1 MQKGSRFEIRHKT
14 RKKSIVRLPV
24 FICMVLILSIGY
36 LAYHQS
42 SDQTLHRTESKD
54 SKMAS
59 SGKVAIPINTGG
71 VGIEH
76 NKEIDRYLTKLHFN
90 GTAVIVKDGMVI
102 LNKGYG
108 LANRAQEIK
117 NNPGTVYYIGSITK
131 SIVATAFL
139 QLQQAGKVS
148 VNEPLS
154 DYLPNFPHARE
165 IKLFHL
171 LTHTS
176 GIPVRN
182 EFGGK
187 VSKEGLMESIGQT
200 AEHLKSRPG
209 TKWGYSD
216 ANYAILGYVVEQA
229 SGVPLHEYIQKHIF
243 DVAGMKSSGFGLNL
257 KNEEYPS
264 TGYKIKMGAIYT
276 PKDPD
281 FSQVYGCG
289 DIYTT
294 AYDLY
299 KFDKALESGKLIS
312 RASYHQMFTP
322 HNIANYGYGWYINR
336 KGWTV
341 KPGNY
346 SSHGVLP
353 GWNGFNSY
361 SKGGRTYVVLLS
373 NLQNNFKSYATISK
387 RIYTQ
392 LSANDGYNG

>member
-1 MQKGSRFEIRHKT
+1 MQNGSRYERSNKR
-14 RKKSIVRLPV
+14 RKPRYVLPV
-24 FICMVLILSIGY
+24 FICAILVLCITFIGRQQ
-36 LAYHQS
+36 LLKP
-42 SDQTLHRTESKD
+42 TLHRTQAKD
-54 SKMAS
+54 LNKE
-59 SGKVAIPINTGG
+59 IPAGG

-76 NKEIDRYLTKLHFN
+76 NKEIDRYLTNLHFN
-90 GTAVIVKDGMVI
+90 GTAVIVKDGKVI

-108 LANRAQEIK
+108 LANRTQEIN
-117 NNPGTVYYIGSITK
+117 NNPKTVYYIGSITK

-139 QLQQAGKVS
+139 QLQQAGKVNI
-148 VNEPLS
+148 NEPLS
-154 DYLPNFPHARE
+154 NYLPNFPHASE

-200 AEHLKSRPG
+200 AEHLKSKPG

-216 ANYAILGYVVEQA
+216 ANYAILGYIVEMA
-229 SGVPLHEYIQKHIF
+229 SGLPLHEYIQKHIF
-243 DVAGMKSSGFGLNL
+243 NVAGMMNSGFGLNL
-257 KNEEYPS
+257 KKEEYPS
-264 TGYKIKMGAIYT
+264 TGYKIKRGLIYT

-299 KFDKALESGKLIS
+299 KFDKALESGRLIS
-312 RASYHQMFTP
+312 QVSYKQMFTP

-341 KPGNY
+341 KPGIY

-361 SKGGRTYVVLLS
+361 SKGGTYVVLLS
-373 NLQNNFKSYATISK
+373 NLQNNFKSYATICNK
-387 RIYTQ
+387 IYTQ
-392 LSANDGYNG
+392 LSANDRYRG

>member
-1 MQKGSRFEIRHKT
+1 MQKGSRYERRHK
-14 RKKSIVRLPV
+14 RRQNSLVLPAIIFCTILV
-24 FICMVLILSIGY
+24 LSIALIGY
-36 LAYHQS
+36 NQLAKSTFFHIDAKGLNRGNY
-42 SDQTLHRTESKD
+42 
-54 SKMAS
+54 
-59 SGKVAIPINTGG
+59 TGG
-71 VGIEH
+71 IGSEH
-76 NKEIDRYLTKLHFN
+76 DKEIDRYLTNLHFN
-90 GTAVIVKDGMVI
+90 GTAFIVKDGRVI

-108 LANRAQEIK
+108 LANRAQDIH
-117 NNPGTVYYIGSITK
+117 NNPNTVYYIGSITK

-154 DYLPNFPHARE
+154 NYLPNFPHAID
-165 IKLFHL
+165 IKLYHL

-187 VSKEGLMESIGQT
+187 VSKEGLMASIGQS
-200 AEHLKSRPG
+200 AKHLTSKPG
-209 TKWGYSD
+209 AKWGYSD
-216 ANYAILGYVVEQA
+216 ANYAILGYIVEKA
-229 SGVPLHEYIQKHIF
+229 SGMPLHEYIQKHIF
-243 DVAGMKSSGFGLNL
+243 DVAGMKHSGFGLDL
-257 KNEEYPS
+257 KKEEYPS
-264 TGYKIKMGAIYT
+264 TGYKIKMGVIYS

-289 DIYTT
+289 DIYST

-299 KFDKALESGKLIS
+299 RFDKALESGKLIS
-312 RASYHQMFTP
+312 RVSYQQMFTP

-336 KGWTV
+336 KGWSV
-341 KPGNY
+341 KPGSY

-373 NLQNNFKSYATISK
+373 NFQNNLKSYASISE

-392 LSANDGYNG
+392 LSSNNG